1 MAATQERIG
10 RPLKATKGFS
20 FVLTLVRRK
29 EGTSVQ
35 IEGPDRK
42 EKRASTSNGSDL
54 FDYSK

>member
-42 EKRASTSNGSDL
+42 EKRAVPANM
-54 FDYSK
+54 K

>member
-10 RPLKATKGFS
+10 RPLKATKGVS

-29 EGTSVQ
+29 EGTSVL

-42 EKRASTSNGSDL
+42 EKRAVPANM
-54 FDYSK
+54 K